1 MNIKQTKDIP
11 LIELLAKLNIFPAK
25 ISGDL
30 VMYFAINRQESTPSL
45 SINLKKNTALDFG
58 TGKVYDVVSLVQ
70 EICNCSVQEALK
82 IISEKNFSSFQT
94 QTEFNKKEYSVE
106 RKNYK
111 IVKIKN
117 IVSHTALL
125 SYLQERQI
133 TQHQD
138 YFKEIHYEVKNSN
151 NEIKKYF
158 GIAFQND
165 SGGFEVRN
173 KYCKVC
179 IGKKDITSILGN
191 YKCLRVFEG
200 FIDFHSYLSYNEA
213 VNLTPSDFVILNSN
227 SLVHK
232 IRDLLANY
240 THVELFL
247 DNDESGSEVTFKIL
261 SWHSNT
267 QDLRFLYSD
276 FKDFNDFWVV
286 HKQNEFSNF

>member
-213 VNLTPSDFVILNSN
+213 VNWTPSDFVILNSN

-247 DNDESGSEVTFKIL
+247 DNDESGSEATCKIL
-261 SWHSNT
+261 SWHPNT

>member
-213 VNLTPSDFVILNSN
+213 VNWTPSDFVILNSN